1 MAAHAEDVAGLE
13 GLDIARPGAPALVSK
28 GLGHLGGAHHVAV
41 VVGVDGILG
50 VHHVVDDPA
59 DVTGAVETGIVV
71 LVPTVVRIVAVRVVG
86 TVLIGVV
93 GILLLEEVDPAL
105 GEADGHGLVGG
116 KIVLPIPAR
125 AVDVQRSADGFESG
139 LEVVLEGALA
149 CLAADGRGV
158 GLGNKGEVNGVAVD
172 LGGLADGIRGN
183 GDSGGAGFGVV
194 DLVHGGIGILLAAD
208 GNSAGAHLG
217 DLTLSRGLGSGGSR
231 NNAVLDGQVVNI
243 ALLKGVLDAVAAIV
257 GNLELNDLAVC
268 EEAVDEVV
276 LAGVLGGDGAV
287 ILHAEIHGIFIA
299 AVHLA
304 EEVCE
309 DLGGAHISVTVGVGQ
324 TGAVEV
330 PAEVAGPGLSV
341 LGAGGRGGVG
351 DVASQHGVIAIAPL
365 GVVLGHV
372 LGDELVGLA
381 VLVVV
386 AVGVEGAELNAAAA
400 LTGLAVGRRGVQE
413 DDGAVVA
420 DAEDGPHVAAH
431 AEDVAGLEAVSLDIA
446 GELAPA
452 LVSEG
457 LGHLDGAHHVAV
469 ALVVGGALS
478 VHHVVDSPANI
489 GRAVHT
495 GVVVLV
501 PAVVRIVAVRVVAVV
516 LVGVVGVLL
525 LEEVDPALG
534 QANGQRL
541 VGRVHILPVPAAAVN
556 VQRGADRVH
565 RGLEVVLEGAHT
577 GRAADGS
584 GVRLGDKG
592 EVNGVAV
599 NLRGLA
605 GKRGEIGHGG
615 NGGGAGSG
623 VADLVDVE
631 IGGAR
636 AVLEGHSRGVDL
648 LDRAFGAGRGS
659 GGVGH
664 DTVFNRQI
672 VDIAFLKLVLDGILI
687 VAGNGIL
694 HFFTVGVEAMDK
706 VGLAVSFHGAV
717 ILHAEI
723 HVSLVAGASRA
734 VSLKGGSR
742 RDQKRGKHRED
753 K

>member
-1 MAAHAEDVAGLE
+1 MRG
-13 GLDIARPGAPALVSK
+13 
-28 GLGHLGGAHHVAV
+28 
-41 VVGVDGILG
+41 
-50 VHHVVDDPA
+50 
-59 DVTGAVETGIVV
+59 
-71 LVPTVVRIVAVRVVG
+71 VG

-158 GLGNKGEVNGVAVD
+158 GLGNKGEVNDAVVD
-172 LGGLADGIRGN
+172 LGGLAGEVAEIGHF
-183 GDSGGAGFGVV
+183 GHGGGAGGVVADLIDGAVLDSGAVNGDGGVV
-194 DLVHGGIGILLAAD
+194 DGRDRAFNA
-208 GNSAGAHLG
+208 
-217 DLTLSRGLGSGGSR
+217 GSGGGSSSDD
-231 NNAVLDGQVVNI
+231 AVLDGQVVNI

-276 LAGVLGGDGAV
+276 LAGILGGDGAV

-309 DLGGAHISVTVGVGQ
+309 DLGGAHISVTVGVSQ

-330 PAEVAGPGLSV
+330 PAEVAGPGLFV

-351 DVASQHGVIAIAPL
+351 DVASQHGVIALAPL

-431 AEDVAGLEAVSLDIA
+431 AEDVTGLEGLDIA
-446 GELAPA
+446 RPGAPA
-452 LVSEG
+452 LVSKG

-469 ALVVGGALS
+469 AQVVGGALS
-478 VHHVVDSPANI
+478 VHHVVDGPANI
-489 GRAVHT
+489 GGAVHT
-495 GVVVLV
+495 SVVVLV
-501 PAVVRIVAVRVVAVV
+501 PAVVRIVAVRGVGTV

-565 RGLEVVLEGAHT
+565 RGLEVVLEGALT

-605 GKRGEIGHGG
+605 GEVAEIGHFGH
-615 NGGGAGSG
+615 GGGAGG
-623 VADLVDVE
+623 VVADLID
-631 IGGAR
+631 G
-636 AVLEGHSRGVDL
+636 AVLDSGAVNGDGGVVDGR
-648 LDRAFGAGRGS
+648 DRAFGVGRGS

-664 DTVFNRQI
+664 DTAFNRQI
-672 VDIAFLKLVLDGILI
+672 VDIAFLKLVLDGVLI
-687 VAGNGIL
+687 VTAGDGIL
-694 HFFTVGVEAMDK
+694 HFFAVGVEAMDK

-723 HVSLVAGASRA
+723 HVSLVADASRT
-734 VSLKGGSR
+734 VCLKGGSR